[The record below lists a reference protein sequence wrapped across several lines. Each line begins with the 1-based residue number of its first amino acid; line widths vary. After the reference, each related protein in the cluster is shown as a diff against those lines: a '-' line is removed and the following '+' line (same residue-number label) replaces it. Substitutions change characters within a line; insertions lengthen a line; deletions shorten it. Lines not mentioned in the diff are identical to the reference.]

1 MMMENTPLV
10 TIEAVQEIDDCLRD
24 TMIAIDEE
32 AFGPGSLNEWSLPPF
47 LNYGRIYLA
56 RFNGEPAGI
65 AELMRDWHET
75 DLVYLY
81 GIAVAEEYRGHKVG
95 TDLFRFVLEDL
106 AKFGFK
112 RMRLTVHPDNQ
123 WAIHIYESKFGMY
136 KIKLLKNYYGFG
148 EDRWL
153 MEWKAEG

>member
-1 MMMENTPLV
+1 MENMRLV
-10 TIEAVQEIDDCLRD
+10 TVEIIKEMDDYLRD

-32 AFGPGSLNEWSLPPF
+32 AFGLGSLNEWSLPPF

-56 RFNGEPAGI
+56 RFNGKPAGI
-65 AELMRDWHET
+65 AELIRDWHET

-95 TDLFRFVLEDL
+95 TALFRFVLEDL
-106 AKFGFK
+106 AQSGFK
-112 RMRLTVHPDNQ
+112 RMQLTVHPDNQ
-123 WAIHIYESKFGMY
+123 WAIHIYEGKFGMN
-136 KIKLLKNYYGFG
+136 KIKLIKNYYGFG